1 MISIEKAPRA
11 YSKIDPLQRHEALR
25 AVIANLLDR
34 NRPERALGTAVTRA
48 VEPALKNL
56 NDEDFRQLVY
66 VWGMAPPSIELVDD
80 ELMVSVLGC
89 LDTVLHQTENEQGMS
104 RVHQR
109 LNMPSDE
116 RQKDITD
123 LVRNRT
129 AELGATRSRD
139 DLNALLAVIVTVT
152 AYAACLIERVP
163 SKLEKVY
170 AKHPWIPKI
179 QLT

>member
-1 MISIEKAPRA
+1 MISIEKARRA

-48 VEPALKNL
+48 VEPALKDF

-66 VWGMAPPSIELVDD
+66 VWGIASSSIEPVDD
-80 ELMVSVLGC
+80 DLTVFVLGC
-89 LDTVLHQTENEQGMS
+89 LDSALNPTAHARGMS

-109 LNMPSDE
+109 LNMLSDE
-116 RQKDITD
+116 RQKDLAD
-123 LVRNRT
+123 LARNHT

-139 DLNALLAVIVTVT
+139 ELNALLAVIVTVT
-152 AYAACLIERVP
+152 AYAANLIERVP
-163 SKLEKVY
+163 SELEKVY

>member
-1 MISIEKAPRA
+1 MMSTERARQIYARMAPEQRLA
-11 YSKIDPLQRHEALR
+11 MLLRTIDHLVLR
-25 AVIANLLDR
+25 
-34 NRPERALGTAVTRA
+34 RPEKTALATAVHPA
-48 VEPALKNL
+48 VMPALKNL
-56 NDEDFRQLVY
+56 NDEDFAQLSY
-66 VWGMAPPSIELVDD
+66 VWDMASPSIELVDD

-152 AYAACLIERVP
+152 AYAACLIEQVP
-163 SKLEKVY
+163 SELEKVY